1 MIGAV
6 FFILVLAVA
15 AILPAMAGWSLS
27 KNNTQSMRML
37 ATLLGGQIL
46 VTPAIMLIAFSNDR
60 ANDEDPIRT
69 IVIYAGMALVFSIM
83 TFAIREMVKVQKEK

>member
-6 FFILVLAVA
+6 FFILVLAVGA
-15 AILPAMAGWSLS
+15 VLPAMAGWSLF
-27 KNNTQSMRML
+27 KNKVQSMRMF

-46 VTPAIMLIAFSNDR
+46 VTPVIMLIAFSNDR

-69 IVIYAGMALVFSIM
+69 VVIYAGMALVFSIM
-83 TFAIREMVKVQKEK
+83 TFAIREMVKVQKER